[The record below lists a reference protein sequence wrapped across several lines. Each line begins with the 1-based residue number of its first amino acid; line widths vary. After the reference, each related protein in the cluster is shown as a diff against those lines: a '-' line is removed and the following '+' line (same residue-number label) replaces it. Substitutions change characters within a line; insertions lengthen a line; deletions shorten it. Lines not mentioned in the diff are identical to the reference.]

1 MLNDRA
7 RASLIRTNTQCNNR
21 IYYDERLRI
30 RIVELRLFNG
40 DKITRDVARMMNI
53 IEEDFL

>member
-7 RASLIRTNTQCNNR
+7 RAPLIRTNTQCNNR